1 LSLDIASPGLRPVQC
16 ASSVLTVSYILSK
29 RQRFGFESGTKY
41 ASGHAERDIDTH
53 HQTQQNLEC
62 LSQLPLEETTKTRD
76 LQDEARRFG
85 KMPSI
90 LCKQRSTSEG
100 AMHANWVTYGTMA

>member
-29 RQRFGFESGTKY
+29 RQRFDLKVAQNMLQDMQSEISILITKL
-41 ASGHAERDIDTH
+41 
-53 HQTQQNLEC
+53 QQNLEC

-76 LQDEARRFG
+76 LQDEARRLE
-85 KMPSI
+85 MPSI
-90 LCKQRSTSEG
+90 LCKTKIDFRGS
-100 AMHANWVTYGTMA
+100 HAC